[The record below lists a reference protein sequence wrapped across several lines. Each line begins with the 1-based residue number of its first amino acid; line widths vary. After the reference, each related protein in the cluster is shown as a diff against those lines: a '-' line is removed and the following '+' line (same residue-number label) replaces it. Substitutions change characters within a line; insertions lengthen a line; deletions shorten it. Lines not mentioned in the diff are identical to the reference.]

1 VLSLWKVLS
10 EHQLNI
16 IVQELPKEQ
25 PQSLYICAFR
35 DLALYRKDLCVL
47 LIISLINTYLND
59 NGSIDAISSKLR
71 DVCPNLYRQE
81 DAVSHKATEMV
92 LLSKSCTDIEEK
104 ERKLLTALQ
113 LCKSAAPNLPLNN
126 ICQQFTAVGFYQG
139 VVELCVVVANK
150 VDPTGAAL
158 HFYRNNNE
166 PNEDQIG
173 YAAYENRLKCYNEV
187 KKTLEYIYQTVYNT
201 EGVSQ
206 TSRYQ
211 TINNEVLEVVYLA
224 LQSQDYLLHMAV
236 YEYLLSHNLLL
247 ELLGITEKSLGEFL
261 RRSALRN
268 PQNLQLVDLL
278 WKYYERNNEHS
289 EAAKILDDLATKSKY
304 VYFLISITFDW
315 FCNMPS
321 IFSVMIYP

>member
-1 VLSLWKVLS
+1 VLISLYFTEHACEVLSLWKVLS

-16 IVQELPKEQ
+16 IVQELPKDQ
-25 PQSLYICAFR
+25 QQSLYVCAFR
-35 DLALYRKDLCVL
+35 DLVLYRKDLSVL
-47 LIISLINTYLND
+47 LIISLINTYLKD
-59 NGSIDAISSKLR
+59 NGGIDAISSKLR

-92 LLSKSCTDIEEK
+92 LMSKSCTDAEEK
-104 ERKLLTALQ
+104 ETKLLTALR

-166 PNEDQIG
+166 PNEDQMG
-173 YAAYENRLKCYNEV
+173 FAAYENRLKCYNEV
-187 KKTLEYIYQTVYNT
+187 KKTLEFIHQTVCNT
-201 EGVSQ
+201 EGGPTQ
-206 TSRYQ
+206 ANRYQ
-211 TINNEVLEVVYLA
+211 AINNDFLEVVYLA
-224 LQSQDYLLHMAV
+224 LQSQDYLLHVAV
-236 YEYLLSHNLLL
+236 YEYLLAHNLLA

-261 RRSALRN
+261 RRSASRD

-278 WKYYERNNEHS
+278 WKYYERNNEHA

-304 VYFLISITFDW
+304 TLPNCSS
-315 FCNMPS
+315 N
-321 IFSVMIYP
+321 